1 MLQFGGGFVIVN
13 RVVSAKELSME
24 VIQDLYPF
32 TEYLAW
38 NPKWQLQLKAEIR
51 SQEMEMQ
58 ATPPAVFL

>member
-32 TEYLAW
+32 MEYLAW